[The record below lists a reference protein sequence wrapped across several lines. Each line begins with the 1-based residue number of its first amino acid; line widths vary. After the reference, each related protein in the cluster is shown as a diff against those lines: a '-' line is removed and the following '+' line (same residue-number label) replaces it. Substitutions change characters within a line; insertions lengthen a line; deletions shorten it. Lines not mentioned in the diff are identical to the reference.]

1 MSPLRKSTR
10 VLALLAGTISAPVWA
25 QSQPLGL
32 DALSAYNLI
41 VLGNL
46 TSSSEVEGRTF
57 VGGDLSGNSSNY
69 QISSSVPPL
78 TGSVP
83 GLTVVGNVT
92 GGTKNLDNGS
102 GAIVGGNVTS
112 GFNLNGPAQTVDVG
126 GTISNTNVNQ
136 NTVVS
141 GLDSSNPAFAQSL
154 TQYKSAMGTSMT
166 GLSYQLGQLASTASV
181 TMNGSTG
188 VFNVPAHATTPTV
201 FNLTASQLAGMSAI
215 QFNTDGSNLVV
226 VNVTGASAAL
236 TQNFLGGTDNLGKS
250 VIWNFPDATTLTDTT
265 AWGGSV
271 LAPLAAATT
280 SNYIQGSAVFGSLVQ
295 NGEFHI
301 GTLDPGYTLPSTS
314 SSTTSSTS
322 SGGSTGGTVVPEP
335 GMVALFAAGAAG
347 LLWRRRRASGGKGP
361 AAL

>member
-1 MSPLRKSTR
+1 MSLLRNSTR
-10 VLALLAGTISAPVWA
+10 ILTLLAGTISAPVWA

-32 DALSAYNLI
+32 DAMSAYNLI

-57 VGGDLSGNSSNY
+57 VGGDLTGNSSNY

-112 GFNLNGPAQTVDVG
+112 GFNLNGAAQTVDVG

-141 GLDSSNPAFAQSL
+141 GLAASNPAFAQSL

-181 TMNGSTG
+181 AMNGSTG
-188 VFNVPAHATTPTV
+188 VFNVPAHATTTTV

-236 TQNFLGGTDNLGKS
+236 SQNFLGGTDNLGKS
-250 VIWNFPDATTLTDTT
+250 VIWNFPNATSLTDTT

-280 SNYIQGSAVFGSLVQ
+280 ANYIQGSAVFGSLIQ
-295 NGEFHI
+295 NGEMHI
-301 GTLDPGYTLPSTS
+301 GTLDGGYTLPSSSSS

-322 SGGSTGGTVVPEP
+322 STSSSSGGADVPEP

-347 LLWRRRRASGGKGP
+347 LVWRRRRALERP
-361 AAL
+361 A